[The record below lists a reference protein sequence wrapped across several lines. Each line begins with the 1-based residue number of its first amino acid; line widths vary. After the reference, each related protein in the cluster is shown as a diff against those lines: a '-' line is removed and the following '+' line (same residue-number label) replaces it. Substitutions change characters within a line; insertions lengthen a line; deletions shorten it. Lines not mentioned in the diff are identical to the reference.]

1 MSRSAATPR
10 NMQPFWRSWLVWSSP
25 LPQRPQRAGERSPWM
40 ILTESGLFPV
50 ALGLLLFG
58 VVMVT
63 SASMPVAEFK
73 NNDPF
78 YYLYRQGS
86 FAVLALF
93 LGALVMHIPIAFW
106 ERMGPVLLL
115 VGVALLI
122 VVLIP
127 GLSKSGTTA
136 SRWIPLGI
144 FNLQPSELVKLAVVV
159 YLSGYLVRHREEV
172 QLDFAAFLRPV
183 ALLSLVATLILIEPD
198 FSTFGLL
205 MVIVLSMMFLARIP
219 LMQISLLSMMVAGAV
234 SLIVFISYHF
244 DKLPYIRRRIDGYL
258 ADPFLTDPQG
268 VNYQITQALI
278 AYGRGGFDGVG
289 LGGGVQKMFYLPE
302 AHTDFLF
309 AVIAEEF
316 GFIGTGLVIL
326 AFAYVVWKAFAIGQR
341 ALACGQGYAAHL
353 AHGLGIWVG
362 MQAFINIGVNTHLL
376 PNTGMTLPLMSYG
389 GTSLLLSAVVIALL
403 LRIEHE
409 LCPAQRRIARVN
421 AHAERKRGGEA

>member
-1 MSRSAATPR
+1 MSRAAATPR
-10 NMQPFWRSWLVWSSP
+10 NTQPFWRSWLVWASP
-25 LPQRPQRAGERSPWM
+25 MPQRPQRAGERSPWM

-50 ALGLLLFG
+50 ALALLLFG

-63 SASMPVAEFK
+63 SASMPVAEYK

-106 ERMGPVLLL
+106 ERMGPLLL
-115 VGVALLI
+115 LAGVILLLL
-122 VVLIP
+122 VLIP
-127 GLSKSGTTA
+127 GIGKVVNGA
-136 SRWIPLGI
+136 RRWIPLGL
-144 FNLQPSELVKLAVVV
+144 FNLQPSELVKFATVV
-159 YLSGYLVRHREEV
+159 YLSSYLVRHREEV
-172 QLDFAAFLRPV
+172 QLHFAAFIRPV
-183 ALLSLVATLILIEPD
+183 VLLTLVATLILVEPD
-198 FSTFGLL
+198 FGAFGVL

-219 LMQISLLSMMVAGAV
+219 LLQVGLLVGIV
-234 SLIVFISYHF
+234 SGLAAIMPFVFPHVM
-244 DKLPYIRRRIDGYL
+244 RRIEAFL
-258 ADPFLTDPQG
+258 ADPFLIDPQG
-268 VNYQITQALI
+268 ANYQITQALI

-289 LGGGVQKMFYLPE
+289 LGGSVQKMFYLPE

-362 MQAFINIGVNTHLL
+362 VQAFINIGVNTHLL

-409 LCPAQRRIARVN
+409 LCPAQRRIARVS
-421 AHAERKRGGEA
+421 AQGERKRGGDAA

>member
-1 MSRSAATPR
+1 MNRAAATPR
-10 NMQPFWRSWLVWSSP
+10 NGVPFWRSWLVWAAP
-25 LPQRPQRAGERSPWM
+25 TPQRPQRAGERSPWM

-50 ALGLLLFG
+50 ALALLLFG

-63 SASMPVAEFK
+63 SASMPIAEYK

-93 LGALVMHIPIAFW
+93 LGALVLHIPIAFW
-106 ERMGPVLLL
+106 ERVGPLLL
-115 VGVALLI
+115 LLGVILLLL
-122 VVLIP
+122 VLIP
-127 GLSKSGTTA
+127 GIGKVVNGA
-136 SRWIPLGI
+136 RRWIPLGL
-144 FNLQPSELVKLAVVV
+144 FNLQPSELVKFATVV
-159 YLSGYLVRHREEV
+159 YLSSYLVRHREEV
-172 QLDFAAFLRPV
+172 QLHFAAFIRPV
-183 ALLSLVATLILIEPD
+183 ALLTLVATLILIEPD
-198 FSTFGLL
+198 FGAFGVL

-219 LMQISLLSMMVAGAV
+219 LLQVGLLVGIV
-234 SLIVFISYHF
+234 SGLAAIMPFVFPHVM
-244 DKLPYIRRRIDGYL
+244 RRIQAFW
-258 ADPFLTDPQG
+258 ADPFLLDPQG
-268 VNYQITQALI
+268 ANYQITQALI

-289 LGGGVQKMFYLPE
+289 LGGSVQKMFYLPE

-316 GFIGTGLVIL
+316 GLIGTGLVIL
-326 AFAYVVWKAFAIGQR
+326 AFAYLVWKAFAIGQR

-362 MQAFINIGVNTHLL
+362 VQAFINIGVNTHLL

-389 GTSLLLSAVVIALL
+389 GTSLLLSAIVIALL

-409 LCPAQRRIARVN
+409 LCPAQRRIPRVSSQS
-421 AHAERKRGGEA
+421 ERASGGEA